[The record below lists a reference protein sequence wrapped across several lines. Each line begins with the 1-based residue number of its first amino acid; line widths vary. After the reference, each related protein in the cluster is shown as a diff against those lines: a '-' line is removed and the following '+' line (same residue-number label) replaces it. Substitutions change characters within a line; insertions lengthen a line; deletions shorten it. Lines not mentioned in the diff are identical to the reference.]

1 MFQCECFYLLF
12 KLRDK
17 SSAIYCNIVVNQ
29 YTFYTMTEND
39 VKTVLK
45 IVLADQKKTTA
56 YLKKLFAYSPKESD
70 AIDAELLAKKLDKAS
85 LAGLLIE
92 AVQRFQGSMDVMQ
105 RAAVQIDLYKDEM
118 IKSQKK
124 IEKLQDKLIT
134 SQEESLE
141 KLTKSAETLAG
152 VSEVV
157 KGDVQEL
164 VEQKRTYAELVAK
177 REDSAEE
184 SLTVAKREA
193 PTTSALKQAMKEA
206 NQEDERQ
213 RSVIISG
220 IADGFNGNEKKYE
233 LDLMFSHM
241 SISHLQHQ
249 VLSVVYI
256 GKQYK
261 PKSGGS
267 DCRLVRVIFSS
278 IAGARQ
284 CIRESKELKG
294 DEKWGNVYI
303 NPDRTAIER
312 AEMKKLVAQMKA
324 EIAKDDSV
332 FWTISNRKLV
342 SYKKKE

>member
-1 MFQCECFYLLF
+1 
-12 KLRDK
+12 
-17 SSAIYCNIVVNQ
+17 
-29 YTFYTMTEND
+29 
-39 VKTVLK
+39 
-45 IVLADQKKTTA
+45 
-56 YLKKLFAYSPKESD
+56 
-70 AIDAELLAKKLDKAS
+70 
-85 LAGLLIE
+85 
-92 AVQRFQGSMDVMQ
+92 MDVMQ

-193 PTTSALKQAMKEA
+193 PTTSALKLARFHLPTTFFLCIWVMRARMTTLKQAMKEA

-233 LDLMFSHM
+233 LDLILMFSHM

-294 DEKWGNVYI
+294 DEKWGLMFTSTLTVLPLNEQ
-303 NPDRTAIER
+303 R
-312 AEMKKLVAQMKA
+312 
-324 EIAKDDSV
+324 
-332 FWTISNRKLV
+332 
-342 SYKKKE
+342 